1 VNVATLRQTLKNY
14 LSAHLR
20 IDRWG
25 VGLPANISDSQAPP
39 SIAIDEPGK
48 FEESGFFQGQ
58 GSPTAVTVAAT
69 FPFQVLYRFNS
80 IYKYDQLPRGEL
92 EAKLMELRTI
102 LRQAVACELDDVLPG
117 SFKTNSSVAIAQQE
131 NKDWLLVCK
140 FTVICDLLCELQDI
154 QITSGLFDAGVA
166 RVLSTLRNFSGS
178 SVNLLVA
185 DVGYSVATSKV
196 LDGSLLISLG
206 DDLFPVS
213 RDSTPMTKALNSSSV
228 NLLVAD
234 VGYLI
239 ATSKAFDGSLL
250 ISLGDS

>member
-20 IDRWG
+20 IDQWG
-25 VGLPANISDSQAPP
+25 VGLPANISDSQNPP

-58 GSPTAVTVAAT
+58 GSPTPVTVAAT
-69 FPFQVLYRFNS
+69 LPFQILYRFNS

-117 SFKTNSSVAIAQQE
+117 SLKTNSSVAIAQQE

-154 QITSGLFDAGVA
+154 QIDSGLFGAES
-166 RVLSTLRNFSGS
+166 RRILSILKNFSGFS
-178 SVNLLVA
+178 ISLLVA
-185 DVGYSVATSKV
+185 DVSYSVATSKV
-196 LDGSLLISLG
+196 LDGSLLISMG

-213 RDSTPMTKALNSSSV
+213 RDSTPTTKAL
-228 NLLVAD
+228 
-234 VGYLI
+234 
-239 ATSKAFDGSLL
+239 DGSLL
-250 ISLGDS
+250 ISLGDARSVS